1 MKYLITITIL
11 CISVVLSAQGQSRS
25 DLLKG
30 DKLYKNG
37 RYSEA
42 ALAYR
47 KAKELL
53 STYTST
59 FNLGNA
65 YFQMQNYE
73 EAVPTFENAI
83 DLAKDDISKSNAYYN
98 LGNCHLKQDDP
109 ETAIKAYKEA
119 LKLDRTNQDIR
130 SNLLFAQLMKDM
142 QELQPQ
148 QQQQQQQQQDQQNQD
163 QDQQDQEQQDQQD
176 QQSQQDSTQQQ
187 QQQPPEDQ
195 DAESPQDSLSQN
207 QIDSLQQAQANSIDS
222 TLLDKQSLDSLEA
235 MQLLDVIQNKEQ
247 KIQEKLRKFNSNR
260 KKPKKDW

>member
-1 MKYLITITIL
+1 MKYLITIAIL
-11 CISVVLSAQGQSRS
+11 CISVALSAQGQSRS

-53 STYTST
+53 SNYTST

-119 LKLDRTNQDIR
+119 LKLNRSNEDIR

-148 QQQQQQQQQDQQNQD
+148 QEQQQQQQQDQQNQE
-163 QDQQDQEQQDQQD
+163 QDQQDQEQQDQQA
-176 QQSQQDSTQQQ
+176 QQDSTQQQ

-195 DAESPQDSLSQN
+195 DSESPQDSLSQN